1 MYNTLTVKKL
11 KDKLLGGRGRKY
23 IIRNLQA
30 IDWISDSLISA
41 GENII
46 KSSKTTKSYRHE
58 KNSI

>member
-1 MYNTLTVKKL
+1 MYNTLTLKKI
-11 KDKLLGGRGRKY
+11 KDKLLGSRGRKY
-23 IIRNLQA
+23 IVKNLQA

-46 KSSKTTKSYRHE
+46 KSGKTTNSYRHE

>member
-1 MYNTLTVKKL
+1 MYNTINLKKI
-11 KDKLLGGRGRKY
+11 KDKLLGSRGRKY
-23 IIRNLQA
+23 MIQNLQA

-46 KSSKTTKSYRHE
+46 KSSQTTNSYGHE

>member
-1 MYNTLTVKKL
+1 MYNTVNLKKI
-11 KDKLLGGRGRKY
+11 KDALVGNRSRKY
-23 IIRNLQA
+23 MIKNLQA

-46 KSSKTTKSYRHE
+46 KSSQTTNSYRHE